1 MVKRRSSVAAASGVH
16 HDASR
21 SIAATRVAASPCVW
35 VACFKARWICRSEG
49 PDSVENSLA
58 KKLISSQQFPCKSF
72 QPLCNRPNYILHQVP
87 GVETRNAAYNMPL
100 WKNEICLTKRM
111 KRYPPL
117 FTAQSAGP
125 PWNTPSSGAEEP
137 RRPAFP
143 RAPTNGIGQNSKK
156 RGTIG
161 YAWMTSCAA
170 KILAAAKPS
179 KSLACRPWFL
189 IRRLTAVWS
198 IRARILPAP

>member
-1 MVKRRSSVAAASGVH
+1 MVNRRSSVAAASGVH

-49 PDSVENSLA
+49 PDSVENNLA
-58 KKLISSQQFPCKSF
+58 KKLIFSQQFPYKSR
-72 QPLCNRPNYILHQVP
+72 QPLHNRINHILHQVP
-87 GVETRNAAYNMPL
+87 CVEMRNAAYTISL
-100 WKNEICLTKRM
+100 WKNEICLTKVM

-117 FTAQSAGP
+117 FTVQSAGP
-125 PWNTPSSGAEEP
+125 LWNIPSSGAEEP

-143 RAPTNGIGQNSKK
+143 RAPTNGTGRNSKR

-170 KILAAAKPS
+170 GILAAAKPS
-179 KSLACRPWFL
+179 KSPVCRP
-189 IRRLTAVWS
+189 
-198 IRARILPAP
+198 